1 MTGIAAS
8 HATAAMTISTRTATP
23 PAARKLVLNKACVDR
38 FFSGPS
44 AIRSCFC
51 PSTELFLPCLLPSY
65 FLLTSFLLPSYFL
78 LFLLSFCSSP
88 RDMTETHIMLEKT
101 KQIHANTST
110 IFNMPAIFHSHH
122 PAFFLK
128 GKSPRLGTLLPN
140 LLEQVANWLSIQGLC
155 ECGPGLN
162 NHVQMHPRDLRGAEI

>member
-38 FFSGPS
+38 FFRVDLPQSGVAS
-44 AIRSCFC
+44 VLLLNCFC
-51 PSTELFLPCLLPSY
+51 PC
-65 FLLTSFLLPSYFL
+65 LLPSYFL

-128 GKSPRLGTLLPN
+128 GLQGLALYSQIFLSR
-140 LLEQVANWLSIQGLC
+140 LSIQGLC

-162 NHVQMHPRDLRGAEI
+162 NHVQLHPRDLRGAEI